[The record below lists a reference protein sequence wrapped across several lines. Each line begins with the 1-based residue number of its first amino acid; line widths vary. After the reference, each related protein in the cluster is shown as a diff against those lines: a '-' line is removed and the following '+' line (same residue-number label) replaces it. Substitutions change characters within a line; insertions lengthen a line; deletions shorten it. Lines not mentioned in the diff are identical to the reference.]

1 MREARFGVPDR
12 QYTGSRRTRAPAHQT
27 EALRYNERGARERP
41 LPRRILIAT
50 QPSIARSTAM
60 MSVSTAASRIT
71 GFVRTWAMA
80 YALGVTALS
89 ASYSVANNIPN
100 MIFELAAGGVLSSV
114 FIPLFIE
121 RMQRDGEDEAWRFAS
136 YVFNIVVVVLGLL
149 ALVGTI
155 WAEPFVRTQT
165 FRISP
170 EKAAL
175 AVHLFRF
182 FAVQIV
188 FYGAGMVT
196 TGILN
201 SYRKFL
207 WPAIAPIFNNLVVII
222 TLNGF
227 YVPLKDTHPQLAVN
241 GLAIGTTL
249 GVVAMTLVQ
258 VPALLKLGLRYTP
271 KIDWHH
277 PALGTIARKLGPLLI
292 YTITNLVAVSFR
304 NAYAFEAADRG
315 PAVLAY
321 AWMFYQLPY
330 GIFAV
335 ALATAVFPELSA
347 LAEKKDW
354 AGFKTMFARGFRSTI
369 VLIVPLATLLAVLAT
384 PVVRLYR
391 AGSFTAADV
400 PVVAGVLVWWAAGLF
415 FFAGYMFV
423 LKTFYSLQDT
433 RTPMIT
439 NIAATVIHVTLYA
452 LLSTGSAR
460 WSGFGL
466 RGIPIADGVFFAVHL
481 LVLGALLR
489 RRVGGIGV
497 RGIAGTFLRIALAS
511 AIGGAAALGITFALP
526 GLATTWAGSLT
537 QLALAG
543 VAGLSVTYGIA
554 TLLGVQEVR
563 DGADRLRRILAR
575 RTKVA

>member
-1 MREARFGVPDR
+1 
-12 QYTGSRRTRAPAHQT
+12 
-27 EALRYNERGARERP
+27 
-41 LPRRILIAT
+41 
-50 QPSIARSTAM
+50 M

-136 YVFNIVVVVLGLL
+136 YVFNIVVVVLGVL
-149 ALVGTI
+149 AVIGTI

-207 WPAIAPIFNNLVVII
+207 WPAVAPIFNNLVVIV
-222 TLNGF
+222 TLLGF

-271 KIDWHH
+271 RIDWHH
-277 PALGTIARKLGPLLI
+277 PALGTIARKLGPLLV

-347 LAEKKDW
+347 LAERRDW
-354 AGFKTMFARGFRSTI
+354 TAFKAMFGRGFRSTI
-369 VLIVPLATLLAVLAT
+369 VLIVPLATLLAALAT

-400 PVVAGVLVWWAAGLF
+400 PVVADVLVWWAAGLF

-433 RTPMIT
+433 RTPMLT
-439 NIAATVIHVTLYA
+439 NIAATLVHVALYA
-452 LLSTGSAR
+452 TLSTGIGE
-460 WSGFGL
+460 WSGLGL
-466 RGIPIADGVFFAVHL
+466 KGIPIADGIFFAVHL
-481 LVLGALLR
+481 IALGALLR
-489 RRVGGIGV
+489 KRIGGIDARTIV
-497 RGIAGTFLRIALAS
+497 GTFVRIVIASAAGALA
-511 AIGGAAALGITFALP
+511 ALRVTVALP
-526 GLATTWAGSLT
+526 GLAEAWTSSLL
-537 QLALAG
+537 QLVLAG
-543 VAGLSVTYGIA
+543 LTGLGVTYGIA
-554 TLLGVQEVR
+554 MLLGVSEVR
-563 DGADRLRRILAR
+563 DGVVRIRRVLSR
-575 RTKVA
+575 RSKAA

>member
-1 MREARFGVPDR
+1 MCPERLPDTVGYNGRGVEAM
-12 QYTGSRRTRAPAHQT
+12 
-27 EALRYNERGARERP
+27 P
-41 LPRRILIAT
+41 LPRRTRIAA
-50 QPSIARSTAM
+50 QPSIARSTAV

-71 GFVRTWAMA
+71 GFARTWAMA
-80 YALGVTALS
+80 YALGVTVLS

-121 RMQRDGEDEAWRFAS
+121 RMQRDGEDEAWKFAS
-136 YVFNIVVVVLGLL
+136 YVFNITVLVLGVV

-165 FRISP
+165 FRITP
-170 EKAAL
+170 EKAQL
-175 AVHLFRF
+175 AVYLFRF
-182 FAVQIV
+182 FAVQVI

-207 WPAIAPIFNNLVVII
+207 WPAVAPIFNNIVVII
-222 TLNGF
+222 TLLGV
-227 YVPLKDTHPQLAVN
+227 YVPLRESHPQLAVT

-249 GVVAMTLVQ
+249 GVVAMAIVQ
-258 VPALLKLGLRYTP
+258 VPALVKLGIRYTP
-271 KIDWHH
+271 RIDWKH
-277 PALGTIARKLGPLLI
+277 PALRTIARKMGPLLV
-292 YTITNLVAVSFR
+292 YTITNLVTVSFR
-304 NAYAFEAADRG
+304 NAYAFQTTDKG

-354 AGFKTMFARGFRSTI
+354 TGFKEMFARGFRSTA
-369 VLIVPLATLLAVLAT
+369 VLIVPLATLLVTLAT
-384 PVVRLYR
+384 PVIRLYR

-400 PVVAGVLVWWAAGLF
+400 PIVADVLVWWAAGLF

-433 RTPMIT
+433 TTPMYT
-439 NIAATVIHVTLYA
+439 NIAATILQISLYA
-452 LLSTGSAR
+452 ILTTGVAG
-460 WSGFGL
+460 WAGL
-466 RGIPIADGVFFAVHL
+466 GLKGIPIADGVFFVVHL
-481 LVLGALLR
+481 SVLGLLLR
-489 RRVGGIGV
+489 RHIGGYDI
-497 RGIAGTFLRIALAS
+497 RGIAWTVVRVFVAS
-511 AIGGAAALGITFALP
+511 LVGAAAALGAMRLTD
-526 GLATTWAGSLT
+526 GMSAGAGFIL

-543 VAGLSVTYGIA
+543 IVGLGVTYGLA
-554 TLLGVQEVR
+554 SLFGVREVR
-563 DGADRLRRILAR
+563 DGAMRLKRMFGPRPKA
-575 RTKVA
+575 A

>member
-1 MREARFGVPDR
+1 
-12 QYTGSRRTRAPAHQT
+12 
-27 EALRYNERGARERP
+27 
-41 LPRRILIAT
+41 
-50 QPSIARSTAM
+50 M
-60 MSVSTAASRIT
+60 MSVSTAVSRIT
-71 GFVRTWAMA
+71 GFARTWAMA

-121 RMQRDGEDEAWRFAS
+121 RMRRDGEDEAWRFAS
-136 YVFNIVVVVLGLL
+136 YVFNIIVVVLGVL
-149 ALVGTI
+149 AIVGTI

-207 WPAIAPIFNNLVVII
+207 WPAVAPIFNNIVVIV
-222 TLNGF
+222 TLLGF
-227 YVPLKDTHPQLAVN
+227 YIPLKDSHPALAVN
-241 GLAIGTTL
+241 GLAVGTTL

-271 KIDWHH
+271 RIDWHH
-277 PALGTIARKLGPLLI
+277 PALGTIARKLGPLLV
-292 YTITNLVAVSFR
+292 YTVTNLVAVSFR
-304 NAYAFEAADRG
+304 NAYAFESADRG

-347 LAEKKDW
+347 LAEKRDW
-354 AGFKTMFARGFRSTI
+354 PGFKAMFGRGFRSTI
-369 VLIVPLATLLAVLAT
+369 VLIVPLATLLAALAT

-400 PVVAGVLVWWAAGLF
+400 PVVADVLVWWAAGLF

-439 NIAATVIHVTLYA
+439 NIAATVLHVSLYA
-452 LLSTGSAR
+452 ALSTGVAD
-460 WSGFGL
+460 WPGL
-466 RGIPIADGVFFAVHL
+466 GLKGIPVADGIFFAVHL
-481 LVLGALLR
+481 AVLGALLR
-489 RRVGGIGV
+489 RRIGSIDA
-497 RGIAGTFLRIALAS
+497 RNIASTFARIAVAS
-511 AIGGAAALGITFALP
+511 AAGAAAALGVTYALP
-526 GLATTWAGSLT
+526 ALAHTWAGSLA

-543 VAGLSVTYGIA
+543 ATGLVVTYGLA
-554 TLLGVQEVR
+554 SLLGVREVR
-563 DGADRLRRILAR
+563 EGAARLQRMLGRRA
-575 RTKVA
+575 KAA